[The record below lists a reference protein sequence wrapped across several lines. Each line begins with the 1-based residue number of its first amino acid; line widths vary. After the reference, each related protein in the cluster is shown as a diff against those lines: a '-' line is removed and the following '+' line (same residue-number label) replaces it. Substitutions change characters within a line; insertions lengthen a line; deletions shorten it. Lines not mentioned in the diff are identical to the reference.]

1 MVCCT
6 SPVVVWAGAP
16 VNKPAVIT
24 ASVLAHSAG
33 FDMGSNL
40 VPAVTASVPRG
51 SVARQVI
58 NRTMLVE
65 QMNSGGLPFT
75 VANDRSCPHH
85 FNMAGQF
92 TTSVM
97 GAGFESCVDRF
108 TRNRPSEPM
117 S

>member
-24 ASVLAHSAG
+24 ASVLAHAAG
-33 FDMGSNL
+33 FAMRSNL

-51 SVARQVI
+51 GVARHQPD
-58 NRTMLVE
+58 MLVE
-65 QMNSGGLPFT
+65 QMNGGGLPFT